1 MNGFVQHGSIDP
13 IAGRVMSVLR
23 TIRPTPLAE
32 TEPLADAGFTSV
44 DMVKIMLEVEAE
56 FDLLIP
62 QPDITP
68 ENFRSAQSIAGMLR
82 RLTVS

>member
-1 MNGFVQHGSIDP
+1 MNELVQQGPIDP

-23 TIRPTPLAE
+23 TIRPAPLAE
-32 TEPLADAGFTSV
+32 SEPLTDAGFTSV

-56 FDLLIP
+56 FDLMIP

-82 RLTVS
+82 RLTSS